1 MRSWWPADAGSAA
14 NEWLGSVRCKPTTAE
29 TYRLVIGKHMPPALG
44 KRPAFAVGHK
54 EAMELHHALSAQPM
68 TANRAVEF
76 LSRIFNAD
84 ENRGQIP
91 ERSYP
96 CLPAGGQGP
105 RARKRERFLTD
116 EESARDPWWGARP
129 VADRYEGRNVLG
141 RLWMELRQQLLEGN
155 PESRSGAW
163 LGRIRVGRLAGGP
176 VVPRAAP
183 AAG

>member
-29 TYRLVIGKHMPPALG
+29 TYRLVIGKHMLPALG

-116 EESARDPWWGARP
+116 EELRRLGRMLDVAETCKGVSVHP
-129 VADRYEGRNVLG
+129 VAAT
-141 RLWMELRQQLLEGN
+141 RLLLLTGCCKGEILN
-155 PESRSGAW
+155 HRW
-163 LGRIRVGRLAGGP
+163 D
-176 VVPRAAP
+176 
-183 AAG
+183 